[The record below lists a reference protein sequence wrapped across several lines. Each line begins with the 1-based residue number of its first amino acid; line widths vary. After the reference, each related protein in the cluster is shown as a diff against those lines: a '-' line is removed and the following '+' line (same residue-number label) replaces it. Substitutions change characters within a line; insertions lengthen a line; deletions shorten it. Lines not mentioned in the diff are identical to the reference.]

1 MVTVDFSLTSTVP
14 IVVAIETSTAIINVH
29 IILANCSGNP
39 RNCSAMHASLM
50 ILHIKSHASMQ
61 HRSVVPKNEVTNV
74 PLMLI
79 DEFLLSC
86 MRYQRIN

>member
-1 MVTVDFSLTSTVP
+1 MLTVSFSLTSTIP
-14 IVVAIETSTAIINVH
+14 IVAAIEAATVIINVH
-29 IILANCSGNP
+29 TILANCSGI
-39 RNCSAMHASLM
+39 RCNCGTMHASLM

-61 HRSVVPKNEVTNV
+61 HRSVVPNNEVTNV